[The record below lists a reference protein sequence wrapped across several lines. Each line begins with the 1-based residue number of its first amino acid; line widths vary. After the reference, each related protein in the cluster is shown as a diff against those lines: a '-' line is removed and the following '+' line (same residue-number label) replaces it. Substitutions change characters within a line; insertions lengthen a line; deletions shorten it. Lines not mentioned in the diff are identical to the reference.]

1 MKINWLTICTLA
13 GILNSATTSAK
24 TTTLSE
30 ASTFESGNVSIPYA
44 NGAMRETLMEAI
56 IMLVADV
63 IGIDESE
70 ITPQTTFEDLKADSF
85 SMVEISLRCRES
97 YNVEISDIEL
107 KTLTDI
113 NSLHDLVHRKIVE
126 DSSKKP
132 NK

>member
-1 MKINWLTICTLA
+1 
-13 GILNSATTSAK
+13 
-24 TTTLSE
+24 
-30 ASTFESGNVSIPYA
+30 
-44 NGAMRETLMEAI
+44 MEAI

-70 ITPQTTFEDLKADSF
+70 ITPQTTFESLKADSF
-85 SMVEISLRCRES
+85 NMIEISLRCQES
-97 YNVEISDIEL
+97 YNVEISNIEL
-107 KTLTDI
+107 KMLTDI